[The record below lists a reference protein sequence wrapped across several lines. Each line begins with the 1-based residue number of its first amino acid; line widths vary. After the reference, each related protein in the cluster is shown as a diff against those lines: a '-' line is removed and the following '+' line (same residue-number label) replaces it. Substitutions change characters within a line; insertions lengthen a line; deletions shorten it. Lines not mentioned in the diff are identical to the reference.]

1 MFQGITS
8 IARTGGKLQVD
19 HGYQPL
25 KPQTDAKDLTLSI
38 LSIFDERCPGD
49 PEPEPF

>member
-8 IARTGGKLQVD
+8 IARRGGKLLVD
-19 HGYQPL
+19 HGYQPF
-25 KPQTDAKDLTLSI
+25 KSQMDAEDLTLSI
-38 LSIFDERCPGD
+38 VSIFGERCPGD